1 MTRKTP
7 ELTIITI
14 QLYNKDQNL
23 KNTQKYTRVQNITS
37 FITSSPRT
45 TSTQVYT
52 PSNGIS
58 LGINCKVRC
67 KASQPAD
74 P

>member
-14 QLYNKDQNL
+14 QLYNKDQDI
-23 KNTQKYTRVQNITS
+23 KNTQEYTRVQNITS
-37 FITSSPRT
+37 SIITKNDINPNF
-45 TSTQVYT
+45 YT